1 MKKFAK
7 FRSPQHC
14 ETIKTLSHATQIKP
28 LLTDFGQN
36 IMQQLIKLW
45 SMQMRHVKLTILA
58 LLSLSLFITALTLAG
73 CQSEPDLAQCHPQT
87 CEFGGM

>member
-1 MKKFAK
+1 
-7 FRSPQHC
+7 
-14 ETIKTLSHATQIKP
+14 
-28 LLTDFGQN
+28 
-36 IMQQLIKLW
+36 
-45 SMQMRHVKLTILA
+45 MRHVKLTILA